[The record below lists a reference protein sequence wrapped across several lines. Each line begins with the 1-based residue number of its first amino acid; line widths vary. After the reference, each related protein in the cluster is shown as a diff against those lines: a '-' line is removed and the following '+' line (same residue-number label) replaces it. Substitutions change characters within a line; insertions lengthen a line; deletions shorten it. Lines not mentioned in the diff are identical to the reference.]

1 MFFPKHVTAFTF
13 ITGMNRENN
22 LQRFI
27 DAQETSYEAAL
38 SEIKNGR
45 KKSHWMW
52 YIFPQIQGLG
62 FSETSKFYAIKD
74 INEAEEFL
82 KHPLLEHRLV
92 RLCNE
97 LLKLESD
104 DANRIFG
111 SPDDLKLKSSMT
123 LFSSLNIN
131 PVFQMVLEKFF
142 NGTED
147 IKTLEIISKEQ

>member
-1 MFFPKHVTAFTF
+1 
-13 ITGMNRENN
+13 MNTENN

-82 KHPLLEHRLV
+82 KHPLLGHRLV

>member
-82 KHPLLEHRLV
+82 KHPLLGHRLV

-142 NGTED
+142 
-147 IKTLEIISKEQ
+147 

>member
-1 MFFPKHVTAFTF
+1 
-13 ITGMNRENN
+13 MNRENN

-82 KHPLLEHRLV
+82 KHPLLGHRLV